1 MTAPL
6 RRLRAH
12 SVSND
17 LLEAATTDSA
27 IYRNAAVHPA
37 ASTSTLELAI
47 PGPSQ
52 ISRASCSESDLS
64 SASSSL
70 SKLSLLDNDDSG
82 EDDCD
87 DFESDVR
94 GLLALRLFLSRD
106 LLLVFC
112 WTGRDLSCQNG
123 GVDQVSEQRAVVC
136 LLLDSLSYDT
146 ADKVGSIT
154 VRRADRRPVECS
166 TGSRLCS

>member
-17 LLEAATTDSA
+17 LLEAATTDAA

-70 SKLSLLDNDDSG
+70 SKLSLLDNDDDSG

-94 GLLALRLFLSRD
+94 GLLATPLFLPRD
-106 LLLVFC
+106 LLLVLVVDRERRIVSKRRGRSGLRAAGGLLFV
-112 WTGRDLSCQNG
+112 GRD
-123 GVDQVSEQRAVVC
+123 
-136 LLLDSLSYDT
+136 
-146 ADKVGSIT
+146 
-154 VRRADRRPVECS
+154 
-166 TGSRLCS
+166 SRL